1 MEQMDQ
7 SPVVAAAVAAAVDG
21 RDVGS
26 DVEDLDHSE
35 VLGGVGG
42 LRGGVGIAFNDDSGL
57 LTKEDRQFRKARR
70 TLRSPPMGVRS
81 NSDPVGTTNGML
93 LSASAPTSSGFLG
106 SHQMKNLLA
115 SGKNSRKS
123 RNVFVRSRGQPK
135 KG

>member
-42 LRGGVGIAFNDDSGL
+42 LGGVGIAFNDDSGL

-93 LSASAPTSSGFLG
+93 LSASAPASSGFLG